1 MNTIVKSLSDM
12 KILLATECGGHPF
25 WQRNSYA
32 FTMIDTESESAT
44 ELSFY
49 EFFNKK
55 DESWQYGEVEYY
67 IRKNGIYA
75 RFYSCGSGF
84 GKVPR
89 GDEFLL
95 IPRNEYDKV
104 IILPSE
110 EKRKAELEYNGNW
123 QNNSDFE

>member
-1 MNTIVKSLSDM
+1 MR
-12 KILLATECGGHPF
+12 ILLAKETGVHPF

-67 IRKNGIYA
+67 IRKNGVYA

-95 IPRNEYDKV
+95 IARDEYDKV
-104 IILPSE
+104 IIIPNA
-110 EKRKAELEYNGNW
+110 EKRRAERQYEGNW
-123 QNNSDFE
+123 QDNSDFECHANH